1 MRTSATGC
9 NHLRVSSSGLDV
21 SSEAQTQAPLPRSL
35 PLEDFHRL
43 RELALAKTGIDLA
56 ENKRSMLYVRLLR
69 RLRSLEI
76 TTFEEYFTQLEKL
89 GGSELGHFVD
99 TVTTNLTYFFREP
112 HHFRH
117 LKEVALPSLAAQKSR
132 QEPLRVWSAGCASG
146 QEIYSV
152 AMTLVDFKRRA
163 PFEYRLLATDI
174 DSTMVTRTSNGIYS
188 KEEMRGLQP
197 AQRERWFT
205 ELKSGQF
212 QAEAKL
218 RQMIKSRKHNLFE
231 RWPIQNPVD
240 IIFCRNVMI
249 YFNQEHQSK
258 LIENF
263 AKQQAPGAMLYVG
276 HSESLQTGKHWY
288 ERVSNT
294 AYRRK

>member
-1 MRTSATGC
+1 MRTSSNGRY
-9 NHLRVSSSGLDV
+9 NLRVSSPELNV
-21 SSEAQTQAPLPRSL
+21 SSEVQIQAPLPRSL

-43 RELALAKTGIDLA
+43 RELALTKTGIDLA

-76 TTFEEYFTQLEKL
+76 TTFEEYFVQLEKL

-117 LKEVALPSLAAQKSR
+117 LKEVAVPSFAAQKSR
-132 QEPLRVWSAGCASG
+132 QAPLRIWSAGCSSG

-152 AMTLVDFKRRA
+152 AMTLADFKQRV

-174 DSTMVTRTSNGIYS
+174 NSTMVSRTSNGIYS

-197 AQRERWFT
+197 AQRDRWFT
-205 ELKSGQF
+205 KLESGQF
-212 QAEAKL
+212 QAVAKL

-258 LIENF
+258 LIANF
-263 AKQQAPGAMLYVG
+263 AKQQASGAMLYVG
-276 HSESLQTGKHWY
+276 HSESLQTDKHLY